1 MKMKKKNW
9 RLSDLN
15 IVFMGTPEF
24 AVPSLEKL
32 IEFGHNVMLV
42 ITQPDKPR
50 GRGKKISYSPVKEC
64 AIKNN
69 IDVFQPQKL
78 KNNKEVF
85 DKLRKLNPDLIVVA
99 AYGKILPEEILQIPR
114 YGCINVHAS
123 LLPKY
128 RGAAPIN
135 WAVINGEKE
144 TGITIMYMEKGLDT
158 GDILLQ
164 KSIPILEED
173 NSETVHDKLAVLGG
187 NALIEAINKMVDGA
201 LKPVKQD
208 DSKAT
213 YAPILEKSIGL
224 IDWQKSAVEIKNLVR
239 GLRPW
244 PVAYTYYKGNMLK
257 IWAAEVYS
265 YEGKEKPG
273 TVITT
278 GSALIVKCGKDALK
292 ILEIQSE
299 GKRRM
304 TVEEFLRGHTIAKG
318 EQLEGI

>member
-1 MKMKKKNW
+1 M
-9 RLSDLN
+9 N

>member
-1 MKMKKKNW
+1 
-9 RLSDLN
+9 
-15 IVFMGTPEF
+15 MGTPEF

>member
-1 MKMKKKNW
+1 M
-9 RLSDLN
+9 N

-69 IDVFQPQKL
+69 IDVFQPPKL

-273 TVITT
+273 TIITT

-304 TVEEFLRGHTIAKG
+304 TVEEFLRGHTIEKG

>member
-1 MKMKKKNW
+1 M
-9 RLSDLN
+9 N

-32 IEFGHNVMLV
+32 IESGHNVMLV
-42 ITQPDKPR
+42 ITQPDKPK

-69 IDVFQPQKL
+69 IEVFQPPKL
-78 KNNKEVF
+78 KNNKEIF
-85 DKLRKLNPDLIVVA
+85 DKLSQLNPDLIVVA

-135 WAVINGEKE
+135 WAIINGEKE

-164 KSIPILEED
+164 MSIPILEED
-173 NSETVHDKLAVLGG
+173 NSETIHDKLAVLGG
-187 NALIEAINKMVDGA
+187 NALIDAINKMVDGA
-201 LKPVKQD
+201 LMPVKQD

-224 IDWQKSAVEIKNLVR
+224 INWQKDAVEIKNLVR

-273 TVITT
+273 TVIYAGNT
-278 GSALIVKCGKDALK
+278 LVVKCGKDALK

-299 GKRRM
+299 GTRRM
-304 TVEEFLRGHTIAKG
+304 TVEEYLRGHIIGKG

>member
-1 MKMKKKNW
+1 M
-9 RLSDLN
+9 N

-69 IDVFQPQKL
+69 IDVFQPPKL

-173 NSETVHDKLAVLGG
+173 NSETVHDKLAILGG
-187 NALIEAINKMVDGA
+187 NALIEAINKMVDGT

-273 TVITT
+273 TIITA
-278 GSALIVKCGKDALK
+278 GSTLIVKCGKDALK

-304 TVEEFLRGHTIAKG
+304 TVEEFLRGHIIAKG

>member
-1 MKMKKKNW
+1 M
-9 RLSDLN
+9 N

-32 IEFGHNVMLV
+32 IESGHNVMLV

-187 NALIEAINKMVDGA
+187 NALIDAINKMVDGA

>member
-1 MKMKKKNW
+1 M
-9 RLSDLN
+9 N

-32 IEFGHNVMLV
+32 IESGHNVMLV
-42 ITQPDKPR
+42 ITQPDKPK

-69 IDVFQPQKL
+69 IEVFQPPKL
-78 KNNKEVF
+78 KNNKEIF
-85 DKLRKLNPDLIVVA
+85 DKLSQLNPDLIVVA
-99 AYGKILPEEILQIPR
+99 AYGKILPEEILQIPK

-135 WAVINGEKE
+135 WAIINGEKE

-164 KSIPILEED
+164 MSIPILEED
-173 NSETVHDKLAVLGG
+173 NSETIHDKLAVLGG
-187 NALIEAINKMVDGA
+187 NALIDAINKMVDGA
-201 LKPVKQD
+201 LMPVKQD

-224 IDWQKSAVEIKNLVR
+224 INWQKDAVEIKNLVR

-273 TVITT
+273 TVIYAGNT
-278 GSALIVKCGKDALK
+278 LVVKCGKDALK

-299 GKRRM
+299 GARRM
-304 TVEEFLRGHTIAKG
+304 TVEEYLRGHIIGKG

>member
-1 MKMKKKNW
+1 
-9 RLSDLN
+9 LN

>member
-1 MKMKKKNW
+1 
-9 RLSDLN
+9 
-15 IVFMGTPEF
+15 MGTPEF
-24 AVPSLEKL
+24 AVPSLER
-32 IEFGHNVMLV
+32 IITSGHNVMLV

-64 AIKNN
+64 AIMNN
-69 IDVFQPQKL
+69 IDVLQPSKI
-78 KNNKEVF
+78 KNNEELF
-85 DKLRKLNPDLIVVA
+85 NKLSQLNPDLIVVA
-99 AYGKILPEEILQIPR
+99 AYGKILPEEILKIPK

-135 WAVINGEKE
+135 WAVINGEAE

-173 NSETVHDKLAVLGG
+173 NSETIHDKLAILGG
-187 NALIEAINKMVDGA
+187 DALIEAINKMADGT

-208 DSKAT
+208 SSRAT
-213 YAPILEKSIGL
+213 YAPILEKSMGL
-224 IDWQKSAVEIKNLVR
+224 IDWQEDATKIRNLVR

-257 IWAAEVYS
+257 IWTAEVYAN
-265 YEGKEKPG
+265 EDKEKPG
-273 TVITT
+273 TVITADNT
-278 GSALIVKCGKDALK
+278 LIVKCGTDALR

-299 GKRRM
+299 GTRRM
-304 TVEEFLRGHTIAKG
+304 TVEEYLRGHKIEKG
-318 EQLEGI
+318 EQLEGL

>member
-69 IDVFQPQKL
+69 IDVFQPPKL

-273 TVITT
+273 TIITT

-304 TVEEFLRGHTIAKG
+304 TVEEFLRGHTI
-318 EQLEGI
+318 

>member
-1 MKMKKKNW
+1 MKKKR

-32 IEFGHNVMLV
+32 IESGHNVMLV
-42 ITQPDKPR
+42 ITQPDKPK

-69 IDVFQPQKL
+69 IEVFQPPKL
-78 KNNKEVF
+78 KNNKEIF
-85 DKLRKLNPDLIVVA
+85 DKLSQLNPDLIVVA

-135 WAVINGEKE
+135 WAIINGEKE

-164 KSIPILEED
+164 MSIPILEED
-173 NSETVHDKLAVLGG
+173 NSETIHDKLAVLGG
-187 NALIEAINKMVDGA
+187 NALIDAINKMEDGA
-201 LKPVKQD
+201 LMPVKQD

-224 IDWQKSAVEIKNLVR
+224 INWQKDAVEIKNLVR

-273 TVITT
+273 TVIYAGNT
-278 GSALIVKCGKDALK
+278 LVVKCGKDALK

-299 GKRRM
+299 GTRRM
-304 TVEEFLRGHTIAKG
+304 TVEEYLRGHIIGKG

>member
-1 MKMKKKNW
+1 M
-9 RLSDLN
+9 N

-32 IEFGHNVMLV
+32 IESGHNVMLV
-42 ITQPDKPR
+42 ITQPDKPK

-69 IDVFQPQKL
+69 IEVFQPPKL
-78 KNNKEVF
+78 KNNKEIF
-85 DKLRKLNPDLIVVA
+85 DKLSQLNPDLIVVA

-135 WAVINGEKE
+135 WAIINGEKE

-164 KSIPILEED
+164 MSIPILEED
-173 NSETVHDKLAVLGG
+173 NSETIHDKLAVLGG
-187 NALIEAINKMVDGA
+187 NALIDAINKMVDGT
-201 LKPVKQD
+201 LMPVKQD

-213 YAPILEKSIGL
+213 YAPILEKSMGL
-224 IDWQKSAVEIKNLVR
+224 IDWQKDAVEIKNLVR

-273 TVITT
+273 TVIYAGNT
-278 GSALIVKCGKDALK
+278 LVVKCGKDALK

-299 GKRRM
+299 GTRRM
-304 TVEEFLRGHTIAKG
+304 TVEEYLRGHIIGKG